1 MIKGF
6 GGDVKVDCRSV
17 SVAGGQQLG
26 GQEVRIP
33 GDISSAAFFLAAA
46 ATVPG
51 SEILVRDVGV
61 NPTRD
66 GVIEILRRMGAKI
79 ELLNERIETG
89 EPVADIRVTGSTLKG
104 VDIGPE
110 MAARTIDEYPVL
122 AVAAV
127 LAEGVTRISG
137 VKELRFKESDRI
149 ATMTEGLRRLGA
161 AVEEREDG
169 MTIRGG
175 KPLEAASVKTY
186 GDHRIAMALA
196 VAGLSARGGIQIDDA
211 ECVDI
216 SFPTFFGLL
225 NRVCTC

>member
-1 MIKGF
+1 
-6 GGDVKVDCRSV
+6 
-17 SVAGGQQLG
+17 
-26 GQEVRIP
+26 
-33 GDISSAAFFLAAA
+33 
-46 ATVPG
+46 
-51 SEILVRDVGV
+51 VGV

-79 ELLNERIETG
+79 QLLNERVETG

-104 VDIGPE
+104 VDIGSE

-122 AVAAV
+122 AVAAA
-127 LAEGVTRISG
+127 LAEGVTRMSG

-175 KPLEAASVKTY
+175 KPLEAADVKTY
-186 GDHRIAMALA
+186 GDHRVAMALA

-211 ECVDI
+211 ACVDI
-216 SFPTFFGLL
+216 SFPTFFRLL
-225 NRVCTC
+225 NQVCSC